1 MINVIITV
9 YKSIVHKD
17 WWDMTIWDPNISL
30 RSRGSFSFWDRHIR
44 IKISASSFLGY
55 KGVWV
60 LIFLTFFTATL
71 SSSKTNIY
79 WMSRMCKILVMII
92 ILKGQSPLEKQ
103 QKQLGNISFLTS
115 QTWFCLYIHC
125 EYLLW

>member
-1 MINVIITV
+1 
-9 YKSIVHKD
+9 
-17 WWDMTIWDPNISL
+17 MTIWDPNISL
-30 RSRGSFSFWDRHIR
+30 RSRGSFSFWDRHIH

-60 LIFLTFFTATL
+60 LLFLTFFIATL

-103 QKQLGNISFLTS
+103 QKQLGNISFFDVPNVILFIHSLWVFTVVELKKLTGDS
-115 QTWFCLYIHC
+115 EF
-125 EYLLW
+125 LLSPYWL